1 MARKKL
7 TWKKGYTPKPWPRNP
22 MQKLYADY
30 FDFHFTNKPTPKGRN
45 GCYICYKVQ
54 RNHSPIF
61 KGVFENQF
69 YPKTRVHAEICFL
82 NWFKESPLEQTP
94 GPGEQYD
101 ITWYMS
107 WSPCVE
113 CAKQVA
119 EFLNTH
125 KHVRLRITFSRLYH
139 SNKQE
144 YRQGLRSL
152 AGAGAEVAVMSPED
166 FTCCWTT
173 FVAPEEALFPPWS
186 NPDDLVFSPGLT
198 WAKLSKNSEKLS
210 KMLDDILLD
219 SEQLK
224 MDSTSLNNRSLLEA
238 EE

>member
-1 MARKKL
+1 MARRKL
-7 TWKKGYTPKPWPRNP
+7 TWKKGYTPKPWPSNP

-30 FDFHFTNKPTPKGRN
+30 FNFHFTNQLTPKGRN
-45 GCYICYKVQ
+45 GCYICYEVQ
-54 RNHSPIF
+54 RNHSPIS

-69 YPKTRVHAEICFL
+69 YPKKRVHAEICFL
-82 NWFKESPLEQTP
+82 NWFKQVILEQTR

-125 KHVRLRITFSRLYH
+125 KHVWLRITFLRLYH
-139 SNKQE
+139 GNKQE

-152 AGAGAEVAVMSPED
+152 AGAQAELAVMSPED

-173 FVAPEEALFPPWS
+173 FVDPEEALFPPRS
-186 NPDDLVFSPGLT
+186 NPDDLVLSPGLT
-198 WAKLSKNSEKLS
+198 WSKLNKNSEKLS
-210 KMLDDILLD
+210 KMLEDILLD

-224 MDSTSLNNRSLLEA
+224 TASTSLNNRSLLET
-238 EE
+238 E